1 MYWFMQRRVQFRELL
16 NASQSGLTTGRYLRL
31 LGLGLAEVI
40 LSLGYNIYFL
50 VEETRLTGLLPW
62 ISWENVHV
70 HFGTPHQFPY
80 PMQTA
85 ELKKSNAG
93 MFSVLPVSAFAF
105 FLFFAFGE
113 EAVSEYKKNWTWIKI
128 HIFRMDPST
137 MVGRHGNS
145 TLPSFVAYVYFFSRS
160 VCLHTLDRMTNSH
173 LPHNLENRPPTLITN
188 LSYLLG
194 LRNLLAR
201 NGSASPRMT
210 MTIVFSLLGSIS
222 KLLDQLNFLVPHSQN
237 SHLNQTV
244 LFHHARISTLHET
257 STTRFTFHCREQLL

>member
-1 MYWFMQRRVQFRELL
+1 MLGCSRFYLFRRLRSFC
-16 NASQSGLTTGRYLRL
+16 SLRL
-31 LGLGLAEVI
+31 VKRLFLSIRRIGLGSRSIFSEWI
-40 LSLGYNIYFL
+40 LPRWLEGM
-50 VEETRLTGLLPW
+50 ETRRFQALSRMC
-62 ISWENVHV
+62 ISSLVQCV
-70 HFGTPHQFPY
+70 
-80 PMQTA
+80 
-85 ELKKSNAG
+85 
-93 MFSVLPVSAFAF
+93 
-105 FLFFAFGE
+105 
-113 EAVSEYKKNWTWIKI
+113 
-128 HIFRMDPST
+128 
-137 MVGRHGNS
+137 
-145 TLPSFVAYVYFFSRS
+145 
-160 VCLHTLDRMTNSH
+160 LHTLDRMTNSH

-257 STTRFTFHCREQLL
+257 STTTFTFHC